1 MGAEVFAERMV
12 GILKDRIDGLLTT
25 LQRQLRQLASQV
37 EPVEAAYRHQRANM
51 GSSSSRGK
59 SGGGSSGSVE
69 PYPGFESVSSS
80 RSAITD
86 METTQ
91 QAMAELFRSLA
102 SASPIVVHRQV
113 LNLRDLLKA
122 RLVAFL
128 QDVFVASSSNKS
140 LEPPSVL
147 LNTFSSATTCLQV
160 TSEFQRNNHARIEAH
175 VNVGVSS
182 LFSRVLPT
190 LW

>member
-1 MGAEVFAERMV
+1 MSEYCPAEHELRGVGADVFAERMV
-12 GILKDRIDGLLTT
+12 EILKDRIDGLLTT
-25 LQRQLRQLASQV
+25 LQRQLGQLASQV

-59 SGGGSSGSVE
+59 SGGGSVE

-91 QAMAELFRSLA
+91 LAMAELFRSLA
-102 SASPIVVHRQV
+102 PASPIVVHRQV
-113 LNLRDLLKA
+113 LNLRDLLKT

-128 QDVFVASSSNKS
+128 QDVFVASSSSKS

-147 LNTFSSATTCLQV
+147 LHTFSSATTCLQV
-160 TSEFQRNNHARIEAH
+160 PTSTWV
-175 VNVGVSS
+175 VN
-182 LFSRVLPT
+182 
-190 LW
+190 

>member
-1 MGAEVFAERMV
+1 MV

-59 SGGGSSGSVE
+59 SGGGTGSVE

-113 LNLRDLLKA
+113 LNLRDLLKT

-128 QDVFVASSSNKS
+128 QDVFVASSSSKF

-147 LNTFSSATTCLQV
+147 LHTFSSATTCLQV
-160 TSEFQRNNHARIEAH
+160 PTWV
-175 VNVGVSS
+175 VN
-182 LFSRVLPT
+182 
-190 LW
+190 